1 MLFVYNSWHICGNCS
16 ASWLHAFLTKFYSQK
31 YIHDPAYIWCPASG
45 DMPHYWRQANR
56 ELYTLQPGQLSQSHW
71 ETRGSH
77 WPLYIGKTSSN
88 MTCASCPPAMILH
101 THIELGAE
109 SCHWVQA
116 WWDCVPTQSWYYL
129 WAAGAT
135 RQGYRVAHI
144 GKSIYTD
151 LMRSTT
157 LIVFFPCLSAASQCS
172 RRERGLA
179 WTGQSS

>member
-1 MLFVYNSWHICGNCS
+1 MGIVQQADCMHFWLNFIHKSIYMILHIYGVQRLEICRTTGDRLTESCTLCNLGNCLR
-16 ASWLHAFLTKFYSQK
+16 ATGKLEEAIDH
-31 YIHDPAYIWCPASG
+31 
-45 DMPHYWRQANR
+45 
-56 ELYTLQPGQLSQSHW
+56 YTLVRPV
-71 ETRGSH
+71 
-77 WPLYIGKTSSN
+77 
-88 MTCASCPPAMILH
+88 CASCPPAMILH
-101 THIELGAE
+101 THIELGAQP
-109 SCHWVQA
+109 CHWVQA